1 MILFVLCLIV
11 FFFFFFL
18 ALDDRSHKVNLSVNR
33 VLNHFLLVFYG

>member
-11 FFFFFFL
+11 FFFFL

>member
-11 FFFFFFL
+11 FFFFFL